1 MTIDFETFAHTL
13 ADLSG
18 NISMEMFYRDDLSIE
33 SKENLSPVTLADRTA
48 EWEMRKLIE
57 DRYPDH
63 NIIGEEYGKV
73 EKGSRYTWV
82 LDPIDGTIS
91 FIHRSPLFGNLI
103 ALMDEGRPILGIINM
118 PALGRRCIGNGVET
132 KIDGKIVRMR
142 EVDSL
147 SEATLLATD
156 LRALERQSPG
166 MHELKRDVKYV
177 RTWGDCFGYF
187 LLAEGRADIMIDAG
201 LQLYDVAALAPII
214 AGAGGVLTGWDGAE
228 PLTNPDCFAASS
240 RLHGEVLKRLQP
252 TAPNP

>member
-1 MTIDFETFAHTL
+1 MTFETFAHTL
-13 ADLSG
+13 ADISG
-18 NISMEMFYRDDLSIE
+18 KISMEMFYQDDLSVE
-33 SKENLSPVTLADRTA
+33 SKENLTPVTHADRTA

-57 DRYPDH
+57 KRYPDH

-103 ALMDEGRPILGIINM
+103 ALLDNGKPILGVINM

-132 KIDGKIVRMR
+132 KIDGKVVRMR
-142 EVDSL
+142 ETSSL
-147 SEATLLATD
+147 GEATLLATD
-156 LRALERQSPG
+156 IRALEQQCPEG
-166 MHELKRDVKYV
+166 INALKGSVKYL
-177 RTWGDCFGYF
+177 RTWGDCFGYL

-214 AGAGGVLTGWDGAE
+214 EGAGGVLTGWDGSD
-228 PLTNPDCFAASS
+228 PLTTPNCFATCKT
-240 RLHGEVLKRLQP
+240 LHGEVMGRLHP
-252 TAPNP
+252 TEPRP